1 LEKNFKNSIIKET
14 AETRYEM
21 ETVLITGA
29 SSGIGCEFSKL
40 FAEKGYNLVITARR
54 EDKLEEIKKMYPENK
69 IDIIAC
75 DLGTETGA
83 RYLCEEIKKRNI
95 KIDILINN
103 AGFGLFGEFFET
115 DIEKERKMIDLN
127 VKALIELSKYFL
139 KEMLERNSGKIL
151 NVASIAA
158 FQPGPYMSV
167 YYGSKAFVLSFTEA
181 VRNEIR
187 KTGVSMSALCP
198 GPVETEFEKSSELTK
213 SKLFSK
219 LKPVTAKKVA
229 YAGYKGL
236 MKNKAV
242 IIPGFLN
249 RFVVTAGVFVP
260 TGIKVNM
267 ARKIQEKKK

>member
-1 LEKNFKNSIIKET
+1 
-14 AETRYEM
+14 M

-29 SSGIGCEFSKL
+29 SSGIGYEFSKL
-40 FAEKGYNLVITARR
+40 FAEKGYSLVITARR
-54 EDKLEEIKKMYPENK
+54 EDRLKELKKMYPESR
-69 IDIIAC
+69 IEVIPY
-75 DLGTETGA
+75 DLGSETGA
-83 RYLCEEIKKRNI
+83 EYLYSEIKKKNI
-95 KIDILINN
+95 KVDILINN
-103 AGFGLFGEFFET
+103 AGLGLFGEFYET
-115 DIEKERKMIDLN
+115 DIEKEKKIIDLN
-127 VKALIELSKYFL
+127 IKALIELSKYFL
-139 KEMLERNSGKIL
+139 REMLERNSGKIL

-167 YYGSKAFVLSFTEA
+167 YYASKAFVVSFTEA

-198 GPVETEFEKSSELTK
+198 GPVVTEFEKSSELTK

-219 LKPVTAKKVA
+219 IKPITAEKVA

-236 MKNKAV
+236 MKNRAI
-242 IIPGFLN
+242 IIPGFFN

-260 TGIKVNM
+260 TGIKVNI